1 MKKSK
6 KKGIIPESLYI
17 ELLELSKSSKIE
29 ECGIFLGD
37 YEDNKFIIKNIVQD
51 NENQFGTENSTVRE
65 TNNIY
70 EEYQNKI
77 NLEYSIDYIGE
88 WHTHP
93 MGSAYPSFFDEKAM
107 RFLLNHP
114 KYSSPKELILGIVSP
129 KEGLRLFLY
138 QYGLKKLEEIKI
150 NIV

>member
-1 MKKSK
+1 
-6 KKGIIPESLYI
+6 
-17 ELLELSKSSKIE
+17 KIE

-51 NENQFGTENSTVRE
+51 YENQFGTENSTVRQ
-65 TNNIY
+65 TKNIY
-70 EEYQNKI
+70 EEYQKKI

-93 MGSAYPSFFDEKAM
+93 IGNAFPSRFDDKAM
-107 RFLLNHP
+107 LFLLNQP

-129 KEGLRLFLY
+129 KEGLRVFLY
-138 QYGLKKLEEIKI
+138 QYGKRKLEEIKV
-150 NIV
+150 NII